1 MQQESYK
8 TSQIF
13 VPSVSKRFTMKIFKG
28 FEPSFKIVNHNDDVE
43 MCEQAIPFGII
54 DAWKINNAYKQLLE
68 ELEIHK
74 FDNAQIVSIFEERI
88 KQQKDEQKVF
98 VNIYE
103 DLANTNDS
111 IQIDQPILTNLYQ
124 DVIFLWRT
132 THLSIP
138 SIAFKAGC

>member
-1 MQQESYK
+1 M
-8 TSQIF
+8 
-13 VPSVSKRFTMKIFKG
+13 
-28 FEPSFKIVNHNDDVE
+28 
-43 MCEQAIPFGII
+43 
-54 DAWKINNAYKQLLE
+54 INNAYKQLLE

-88 KQQKDEQKVF
+88 KQQKYKQKVF
-98 VNIYE
+98 VNIFE

-111 IQIDQPILTNLYQ
+111 IQIDRPILTNLYQ

-132 THLSIP
+132 THLSIL